1 MKYGK
6 DEAKEYARERLRGL
20 WGASTT
26 PFTAD
31 LLIDEAAFRANLRH
45 WRDDLRLGG
54 IFISG
59 KMGEFF
65 SLSLAERK
73 RTFEIAAVEASGSFA
88 TIMSTWDMNLANTVA
103 LTQHAEAVGG
113 DFAIIMNPFFYFGAA
128 TDETVY
134 GFYEYV
140 AERVNI
146 GIGLWNSPE
155 QGYAMSPQLVARLAQ
170 IPNVVAIKNSL
181 PHDHC
186 REVTRLAGD
195 RLIVSSPNEHDWLE
209 KIVELGWQVYLAS
222 PEAFVMQTKE
232 DSRFRHYTELAMKGE
247 VAAARQ
253 VRDSLEPVRHAL
265 HETRPAGKTQ
275 AQLKYWQELLG
286 QAGGPVRPPLL
297 QLTAEE
303 KARIRE
309 AFEACGLSR
318 VRVGAATA

>member
-1 MKYGK
+1 MKYRK

-26 PFTAD
+26 PFTPD
-31 LLIDEAAFRANLRH
+31 LEIDEAGYVANLRH

-65 SLSLAERK
+65 SLSMAERK
-73 RTFEIAAVEASGSFA
+73 HTFDLAAAEATGSFA
-88 TIMSTWDMNLANTVA
+88 TIMSTWDMNLANTVE
-103 LTQHAEAVGG
+103 LTQHAEAVGA
-113 DFAIIMNPFFYFGAA
+113 DFAIIMNPFFYFGANS
-128 TDETVY
+128 DEAVY

-140 AERVNI
+140 AERTNI

-155 QGYAMSPQLVARLAQ
+155 QGYAMSPRLVARLAQ
-170 IPNVVAIKNSL
+170 IPNIVAIKNSL

-186 REVTRLAGD
+186 REVTQVAGD
-195 RLIVSSPNEHDWLE
+195 KIVVSSPNEHDWLQN
-209 KIVELGWQVYLAS
+209 ILELGWQVYLAS

-232 DSRFRHYTELAMKGE
+232 DTRLRDYTDLALRGE
-247 VAAARQ
+247 VAAAQR
-253 VRDSLEPVRHAL
+253 VRDSLEPVREAL
-265 HETRPAGKTQ
+265 FGSRPAGKTQ

-297 QLTAEE
+297 QLTADE
-303 KARIRE
+303 KVRIRE
-309 AFEACGLSR
+309 AFGGSGLGR
-318 VRVGAATA
+318 VRVAAASA